1 MTHGILYDQLCI
13 YTCCHRN
20 PGHHKRPHFDEVFA
34 SLSRSEMVLT
44 SFGEE
49 SDLESVPPTAL
60 VLGSPL
66 DAAKNLYF
74 DLQHTYT
81 KNRKK

>member
-1 MTHGILYDQLCI
+1 MTIQCLC
-13 YTCCHRN
+13 TCCHRN
-20 PGHHKRPHFDEVFA
+20 PNHRKRPRFSEVFA
-34 SLSRSEMVLT
+34 SLSRPEMVLT
-44 SFGEE
+44 SFGG
-49 SDLESVPPTAL
+49 DLESVPPTAL

-66 DAAKNLYF
+66 DAAKNLYL